1 MGRYYHGDI
10 EGKFMFAVQESDD
23 ASFFGVEGYVPDE
36 LHYTFSVIHVPKIKK
51 AIDECYKQLGGNKLS
66 LDKYFDERMGWNDE
80 DLAKYLDTDK
90 DSVKPILK
98 WYARLELGEKILN
111 CVEENGMCRFTAE
124 L

>member
-36 LHYTFSVIHVPKIKK
+36 LHYIFFENHVPEIKEG
-51 AIDECYKQLGGNKLS
+51 IDECYKQLGGNKLS
-66 LDKYFDERMGWNDE
+66 LDKYFQERMGWNDE

-90 DSVKPILK
+90 ESVKSILK

-111 CVEENGMCRFTAE
+111 CVEETGSCSFVAE